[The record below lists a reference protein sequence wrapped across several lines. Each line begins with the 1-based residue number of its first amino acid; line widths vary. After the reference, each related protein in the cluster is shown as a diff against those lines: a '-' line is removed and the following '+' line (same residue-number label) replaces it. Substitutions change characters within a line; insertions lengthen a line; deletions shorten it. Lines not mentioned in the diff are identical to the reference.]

1 MEMGAT
7 AVSCSRGPGFA
18 RRAASAGLCI
28 AALAAL
34 AGCGSSETTGTST
47 GTSTGTTTT
56 TTTDTSVCMVGP
68 TPETFA
74 LGLTEASTDGSLK
87 MTLVAASPA
96 PPAKGENSWTLK
108 VTDGSGAP
116 VTGASFTVKP
126 YMPEHVHGTSI
137 VPQMTPASQPGVY
150 DVGILEF
157 FMPGIWQ
164 TTITRD
170 QDAGAPEAVVFTF
183 CIPG

>member
-1 MEMGAT
+1 MDIRRTT
-7 AVSCSRGPGFA
+7 AAPLFV
-18 RRAASAGLCI
+18 

-34 AGCGSSETTGTST
+34 AGCSSSEASGTS
-47 GTSTGTTTT
+47 GTTTGTTTT
-56 TTTDTSVCMVGP
+56 TDTTTDTSACSVGP
-68 TPETFA
+68 TPEAFA
-74 LGLTEASTDGSLK
+74 AGLSGSSADGSLK
-87 MTLVAASPA
+87 MSFVSASPA
-96 PPAKGENSWTLK
+96 PPEKGENNWTLK

-126 YMPEHVHGTSI
+126 WMPEHLHGSSI

-164 TTITRD
+164 TTITLVE
-170 QDAGAPEAVVFTF
+170 DAGPPEDVVFTF
-183 CIPG
+183 CVPG